1 MQPQLLQQK
10 ENYGCSILRASIE
23 LYLFVCTSEIN
34 LSFGLVGSVCHRA
47 EFLLLQP
54 KLLQQKSIITADL
67 QHLSRSFLVCTSLG
81 IGSFICL
88 VKLWTSLNSLCPW
101 KLLQQ
106 KSVDWH
112 TCQASPPIS
121 FLLPGFDIFFAL
133 VGVLVIFVFWARSC
147 QKKKKTNN
155 FAANLNSYTTTLLQH
170 QITHNHL
177 SRILTLVKMCP

>member
-1 MQPQLLQQK
+1 MQPQLLQQE

-23 LYLFVCTSEIN
+23 LDLFVCTSEIN
-34 LSFGLVGSVCHRA
+34 LSFGLAGSVCHRA

-54 KLLQQKSIITADL
+54 KLLQQKSIITGDL
-67 QHLSRSFLVCTSLG
+67 EHLSRSFLVCTSLG

-106 KSVDWH
+106 KSVECWLAH
-112 TCQASPPIS
+112 LPSISPH
-121 FLLPGFDIFFAL
+121 FLLLPGFDNFFAL

-147 QKKKKTNN
+147 KKEEENKQFCSK
-155 FAANLNSYTTTLLQH
+155 FE
-170 QITHNHL
+170 
-177 SRILTLVKMCP
+177 

>member
-1 MQPQLLQQK
+1 MSLSSFMQPKLLQQK

-34 LSFGLVGSVCHRA
+34 LSFGLVSSVCHWA

-54 KLLQQKSIITADL
+54 KLLQQKSIITGDL
-67 QHLSRSFLVCTSLG
+67 KHLSRSFFVCTSLG
-81 IGSFICL
+81 TGSFICL

-112 TCQASPPIS
+112 ACQSISPHF
-121 FLLPGFDIFFAL
+121 FLLPGFEFFFPL
-133 VGVLVIFVFWARSC
+133 VGVLVIFGVWAQSC
-147 QKKKKTNN
+147 QNKHTI
-155 FAANLNSYTTTLLQH
+155 LNSCTTTLLQH
-170 QITHNHL
+170 QITVNHL
-177 SRILTLVKMCP
+177 LRVLKLVGMCP